1 LDFIEARHFQLRH
14 KCAICGNEPQLY
26 PTKEGGYDVR
36 CQNRNHKGFTK
47 LKSYTQIWREGQ
59 AVPIEI
65 ANKIQQKEEKRMEEE
80 LGKEK
85 GTELAKYFGV
95 ATLTKKQ
102 LSEILMSLWPK
113 APPLEVAK
121 ATMLCLSYGLNPLM
135 KHLALIPFKNTTTGE
150 ITWSTIMSLQATEL
164 IIGRKHRWSY
174 LDGPRIMK
182 PEEQE
187 ETFGGTYKDTLVVK
201 VLIKDSD
208 GNQAPG
214 CGLWGKDE
222 KLKGAEKGNTKFNM
236 ASIRAIRQALTRLF
250 PQEMPTGIDIAD
262 ERFIEGEWGEKGGEK
277 AAKGQPPST
286 ASPAKRP
293 LKDTSP
299 IKGEDFPKP
308 EKVRNWDQTINY
320 AKHFFDLEEEDC
332 LKMIGKTDKSQ
343 VANASEA
350 WATIVRLKIEKPEE

>member
-1 LDFIEARHFQLRH
+1 
-14 KCAICGNEPQLY
+14 
-26 PTKEGGYDVR
+26 
-36 CQNRNHKGFTK
+36 
-47 LKSYTQIWREGQ
+47 
-59 AVPIEI
+59 
-65 ANKIQQKEEKRMEEE
+65 MEEE

-187 ETFGGTYKDTLVVK
+187 ETFGETYKDTLVVK

-262 ERFIEGEWGEKGGEK
+262 ERFIEGKWGGKGGEK
-277 AAKGQPPST
+277 AAKGQPP
-286 ASPAKRP
+286 PP
-293 LKDTSP
+293 SP

-308 EKVRNWDQTINY
+308 EAIKNLGMLFESARKY
-320 AKHFFDLEEEDC
+320 FDLQPADTMKILGVETKEQIAD
-332 LKMIGKTDKSQ
+332 T
-343 VANASEA
+343 SEA
-350 WATIVRLKIEKPEE
+350 WRRILDAKVPKQGEREGVKTSE